1 MSRERTISALPVELL
16 TQIIIETCADNPS
29 AVNILM
35 RISRI
40 WYNTTINAPYLWNT
54 PSLDLHSSGTSP
66 GQAMRTARRCIE
78 RSGSVEL
85 DITIRI
91 TSDELL
97 CDCFDDEADPPCER
111 CVEWIESHRGPV
123 AMLAGRHL
131 ARWRRLEVWTD
142 MSSDVQ
148 QLAWI
153 DRVLAPLVADRP
165 TPRLRTLSFEGWS
178 DVCLSFSQA
187 PLLQEVTLREAP
199 HFSIADWGCMRRL
212 GFSGVPSPG
221 LAEGGA
227 CTVIT
232 HLILHMP
239 IMCSHLTF
247 PNVTHLEILD
257 SPKANYSCEP
267 PALPRVQGILI
278 STNMEDLLPN
288 FPLDRYPTMTLLS
301 LRYQPVLNGPNL
313 GGVFIPSLSHF
324 IKSYC
329 TNLEALDVDSWLLP
343 LVKSN
348 SSHLPNL
355 KQLFLMGEEVE
366 LPPTN
371 ASNP

>member
-16 TQIIIETCADNPS
+16 THIIIETCADNPS
-29 AVNILM
+29 VVNTLM
-35 RISRI
+35 RVSRT
-40 WYNTTINAPYLWNT
+40 WYNATTNEPCLWNAP
-54 PSLDLHSSGTSP
+54 PLDLHSSGTSP
-66 GQAMRTARRCIE
+66 TQAMHTARRCIE

-91 TSDELL
+91 TDDELL
-97 CDCFDDEADPPCER
+97 CDCFMDEADPLCEQ
-111 CVEWIESHRGPV
+111 CVGWIESHRGPIAV
-123 AMLAGRHL
+123 LAGRHL

-142 MSSDVQ
+142 ISSDVQ
-148 QLAWI
+148 QVAWI
-153 DRVLAPLVADRP
+153 GRVLAPLVADRP

-178 DVCLSFSQA
+178 DVCLSFSRA

-199 HFSIADWGCMRRL
+199 HFSIADWGCVRRV
-212 GFSGVPSPG
+212 GFSGVPPPS
-221 LAEGGA
+221 LVEGGA

-239 IMCSHLTF
+239 IICSHLTF

-267 PALPRVQGILI
+267 PALPRVQCILI
-278 STNMEDLLPN
+278 STNMEDLLPC
-288 FPLDRYPTMTLLS
+288 FPLDQYPTMTLLS
-301 LRYQPVLNGPNL
+301 LRYQPMLNGTNL
-313 GGVFIPSLSHF
+313 DKSFISSLF
-324 IKSYC
+324 ELFKSFC